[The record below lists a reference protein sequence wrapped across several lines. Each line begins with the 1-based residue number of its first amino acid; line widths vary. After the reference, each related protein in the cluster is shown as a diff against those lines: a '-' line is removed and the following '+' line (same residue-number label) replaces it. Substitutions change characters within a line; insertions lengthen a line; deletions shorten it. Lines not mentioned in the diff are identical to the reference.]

1 MRHSVYLAWAY
12 IRFHALKS
20 AVLVLAIALI
30 IAMPLATRLVLDA
43 SERVLTTRADATPL
57 LVGAKGSALDV
68 LMTALYFTDDRPQP
82 LSMAASERVWD
93 SGWAISIPVY
103 VRFSVNGLPIVGT
116 SLDYFDLRGL
126 EIAEGRGLTVLGEAV
141 IGARAAEHLGVGAG
155 GHIISDPVNLFDLA
169 GSYPLRMPVVG
180 VLAPSGSADDDAVF
194 VDVKT
199 SWVIQGIGH
208 GHNDLADDMEL
219 VLDDV
224 DGELVI
230 SEALPLFNEIT
241 SESLSSYH
249 FHGDPNDYPIS
260 AVIAV
265 PPDRKAATILRGRY
279 VHPMLDEQIIVPS
292 DVVKELLETV
302 FRIGKILD
310 AVMIAAILS
319 ALLAIAVTIYLSLE
333 LRRGEL
339 TTLFKLGSARATS
352 WRLVGAELLILL
364 SLGVLI
370 AGVATAILAGHA
382 DRLATWLLSI
392 AV

>member
-1 MRHSVYLAWAY
+1 MRHAFYLAWAY

-20 AVLVLAIALI
+20 AVLVLAIGLI
-30 IAMPLATRLVLDA
+30 VAMPLATRLVLDA
-43 SERVLTTRADATPL
+43 SERVLTTRAEATPL

-82 LSMAASERVWD
+82 LTMAASERVWD
-93 SGWAISIPVY
+93 SGLAVSIPVY
-103 VRFSVNGLPIVGT
+103 VRFSVDGAPIVGT

-126 EIAEGRGLTVLGEAV
+126 TIAEGRGLAVLGEAV
-141 IGARAAEHLGVGAG
+141 LGARAAERLGVGVG
-155 GHIISDPVNLFDLA
+155 QHIISDPVNLFDLA

-180 VLAPSGSADDDAVF
+180 VLEPEGSPDDDGVF
-194 VDVKT
+194 VDIKT
-199 SWVIQGIGH
+199 SWVIEGIGH
-208 GHNDLADDMEL
+208 GHDNLTDGMEL
-219 VLDDV
+219 VLDDI
-224 DGELVI
+224 DGDLVI

-241 SESLSSYH
+241 PESLPDYH

-265 PPDRKAATILRGRY
+265 PPNRKAATILRGRY
-279 VHPMLDEQIIVPS
+279 VHPLLDEQIVVPS
-292 DVVKELLETV
+292 AVVQDLLQTV
-302 FRIGKILD
+302 FKIGRILD
-310 AVMIAAILS
+310 AVILAAVLS

-352 WRLVGAELLILL
+352 WRLVAAELFILV
-364 SLGVLI
+364 SLGVFS
-370 AGVATAILAGHA
+370 ATVATAALAGRA
-382 DRLATWLLSI
+382 DRLAIWLLSI